1 MAKLMRNHESIIFQ
15 IYSDKQLDLL
25 IEETRVLV
33 HGENYNILAAMS
45 QIMLYPLHLVLLMV
59 EMELPIL
66 VETRRTDCIGNCK
79 SNYHTD
85 TTIITSAL

>member
-1 MAKLMRNHESIIFQ
+1 MAKLMMNESIIFQ

-45 QIMLYPLHLVLLMV
+45 QIMLYLLHLVLLMV

-79 SNYHTD
+79 SNYHT
-85 TTIITSAL
+85 TIITSAL

>member
-1 MAKLMRNHESIIFQ
+1 MAKLMMNESIIFQ

-45 QIMLYPLHLVLLMV
+45 LTNQIMLYPLHLVLLMV

-79 SNYHTD
+79 SNYHT
-85 TTIITSAL
+85 TIITSAL